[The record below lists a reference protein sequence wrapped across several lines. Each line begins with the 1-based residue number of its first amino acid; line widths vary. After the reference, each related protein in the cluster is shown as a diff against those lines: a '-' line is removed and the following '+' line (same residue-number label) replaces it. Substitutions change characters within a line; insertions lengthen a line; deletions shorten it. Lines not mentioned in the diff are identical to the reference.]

1 MAANKKTNEKKA
13 SKLEENLIKR
23 IGVIKDKTISPT
35 QALMASAKELEEKN
49 EQESVKPTSEIQ
61 ETEQTSNDGKEG
73 QQKMKKTTSSKAAQ
87 TIEPSQSLGLAEL
100 FQKPP
105 RLEDTHTRRT
115 FFIRNDL
122 LERLDN
128 MDQKI
133 ENFNR
138 TKFINYLLERGLD
151 ELEKNIQ

>member
-13 SKLEENLIKR
+13 SKLEENLMKR

-35 QALMASAKELEEKN
+35 QALMASTKEEEKN
-49 EQESVKPTSEIQ
+49 EQEPAITTSEPKEEIQ
-61 ETEQTSNDGKEG
+61 EKEG
-73 QQKMKKTTSSKAAQ
+73 LQEMKKTASLKKATQ